1 MNLIFTIYGIAIILL
16 AFVGIYN
23 LVNYIRYYSQFK
35 AFNDNVK
42 NWSKEIDA
50 SVREAIGIQSR
61 IILQELDEKIEK
73 EKELNNNDNNLE
85 ENDED

>member
-1 MNLIFTIYGIAIILL
+1 MNLIITIYGVAIILL

-85 ENDED
+85 ENVED